1 MGNIQTVHSLQKI
14 SFEDIIDTVFKN
26 KNAYLLIN
34 TLPITEQE
42 CLIVHTIPAQSE
54 EGIINQLISNNKQ
67 HPIIIY
73 GKNTNDISVLKK
85 YEQLCKLGF
94 TNVLIYPGGMFEWLL
109 LQEIYGTDM
118 FPSTS
123 KVKDMFSYRP
133 NKTLQLNLLTSY

>member
-54 EGIINQLISNNKQ
+54 EGIINQLISNNL
-67 HPIIIY
+67 Y
-73 GKNTNDISVLKK
+73 
-85 YEQLCKLGF
+85 
-94 TNVLIYPGGMFEWLL
+94 
-109 LQEIYGTDM
+109 
-118 FPSTS
+118 S
-123 KVKDMFSYRP
+123 K
-133 NKTLQLNLLTSY
+133 